1 MKVLNTS
8 RRDIAGLAVMAL
20 VPGQALARNIV
31 TAQSAANAPT
41 PDELKYLDRSRRLT
55 VQVMVNGQGPFSFMV
70 DTGANRSV
78 ISSETADRLGLMRR
92 EKVAL
97 HGIAGVQEVDTVII
111 DEVRVGR
118 RVNRDMVLSVLP
130 EAHLGAAG
138 LLGLEWLGANSLML
152 DYGGRRMQVG
162 SALPLPNE
170 RTVVVKARTQRSGL
184 TLIDAHIP
192 GRLIMAFLDSGST
205 TTVGNLALLREA
217 RAHDAI
223 VGETVDIELRSVT
236 GQTLPG
242 RIVVL
247 RSLTLGKMILRN
259 VPLVIGPVHTFD
271 YWGMRDEPALLIGSD
286 ILHKFD
292 SIAMD
297 FKRGEIRFQISAR
310 G

>member
-8 RRDIAGLAVMAL
+8 RRDIAGLALLAL
-20 VPGQALARNIV
+20 FPGQSLARNIF

-41 PDELKYLDRSRRLT
+41 PDELRYLDRSRRLT

-78 ISSETADRLGLMRR
+78 ISSETADRLGLVRR

-97 HGIAGVQEVDTVII
+97 HGIAGVQDVDTVIVE
-111 DEVRVGR
+111 EVRVGR

-130 EAHLGAAG
+130 EAHLGATG

-152 DYGGRRMQVG
+152 DYRGRRMQVG

-170 RTVVVKARTQRSGL
+170 QTVVVKARTQRSGL

-192 GRLIMAFLDSGST
+192 GRSIMAFLDSGST

-217 RAHDAI
+217 RAHDAVI
-223 VGETVDIELRSVT
+223 GETVDIELRSVT

-247 RSLTLGKMILRN
+247 RSLTLGKMILRH

-271 YWGMRDEPALLIGSD
+271 YWGMRDKPALLIGSD

>member
-8 RRDIAGLAVMAL
+8 RRDIAGLALMAL

>member
-8 RRDIAGLAVMAL
+8 RRDIAGLALMAL
-20 VPGQALARNIV
+20 VPSQALARNIV

-78 ISSETADRLGLMRR
+78 ISSETADRLGLVRR

-97 HGIAGVQEVDTVII
+97 HGIAGVQDVDTVII

-118 RVNRDMVLSVLP
+118 RVDRGMVLSVLP

-152 DYGGRRMQVG
+152 DYGGRRMRVG

-217 RAHDAI
+217 RAHNAI
-223 VGETVDIELRSVT
+223 LGETVDIELRSVT